1 MVITNYYINSF
12 FVSIFWLV
20 YVALEYA
27 YTKRNKRTV
36 LSLSRDLAPMQV
48 SVFPLMN
55 KDGLLEKAD
64 EVYHMLA
71 NEGFTVDWDS
81 SGSIGRRYARA
92 DEAGTPLGI
101 TIDYQ
106 TLEDGTVTL
115 RDRDSWR
122 QVRSET
128 DKLPELLHAYF
139 CHKID
144 FEGLGQLIER

>member
-1 MVITNYYINSF
+1 LDR
-12 FVSIFWLV
+12 LV

-64 EVYHMLA
+64 EVYHMLV

-92 DEAGTPLGI
+92 DEAGTPLGV
-101 TIDYQ
+101 TIDYR

-115 RDRDSWR
+115 RDRDTWR
-122 QVRSET
+122 QVRSEI
-128 DKLPELLHAYF
+128 DNLSELLHAYF
-139 CHKID
+139 RHKID

>member
-1 MVITNYYINSF
+1 
-12 FVSIFWLV
+12 
-20 YVALEYA
+20 
-27 YTKRNKRTV
+27 
-36 LSLSRDLAPMQV
+36 MQV

-64 EVYHMLA
+64 ELYHLLV

-81 SGSIGRRYARA
+81 SGSIGSRYARA

-115 RDRDSWR
+115 RDRDTWR
-122 QVRSET
+122 QVRSEINN
-128 DKLPELLHAYF
+128 LSELLHAYF
-139 CHKID
+139 CHKLD
-144 FEGLGQLIER
+144 FEGLGKLIKR